1 MKRSGRPGKIPSSL
15 SEPVHQDLNMYAIS
29 ATAAGVSL
37 LALAQPADA
46 KIVYTPTHV
55 VISPY
60 GVHLYDLDL
69 SHNGETDFV
78 LQTKFY
84 STTNQSAGTQ
94 RLIASG
100 VGGNGLEN
108 YAEPL
113 KAGKSVGPHKKF
125 ENRGVM
131 ASAFESAGGS
141 TIVRGPWANVN
152 NQYLGLK
159 FKLKGQIHYG
169 WARLTVQVDK
179 EIFYLKATLTGY
191 AYETIPNKLIIAGD
205 TKGVDNAVPQPVA
218 ISGRTPTQGAATLG
232 ALAMGSPGLSIW
244 RREESLI
251 GAPEP
256 S

>member
-1 MKRSGRPGKIPSSL
+1 MKGTSRQPSKLSQSL
-15 SEPVHQDLNMYAIS
+15 QRHLNAYAMAAS
-29 ATAAGVSL
+29 AAGVGM
-37 LALAQPADA
+37 LALADAAEA

-69 SHNGETDFV
+69 GQNGKTDFV

-84 STTNQSAGTQ
+84 STTDQSAGTQ
-94 RLIASG
+94 VLMASG

-113 KAGKSVGPHKKF
+113 KAGKSVGPQKKF

-152 NQYLGLK
+152 HQYLGLK

-169 WARLTVQVDK
+169 WARLSAQVNK

-191 AYETIPNKLIIAGD
+191 AYETIANKPIITGKIKEPD
-205 TKGVDNAVPQPVA
+205 VITLDPG
-218 ISGRTPTQGAATLG
+218 SLG
-232 ALAMGSPGLSIW
+232 ALAAGSA
-244 RREESLI
+244 RRS
-251 GAPEP
+251 GK
-256 S
+256 